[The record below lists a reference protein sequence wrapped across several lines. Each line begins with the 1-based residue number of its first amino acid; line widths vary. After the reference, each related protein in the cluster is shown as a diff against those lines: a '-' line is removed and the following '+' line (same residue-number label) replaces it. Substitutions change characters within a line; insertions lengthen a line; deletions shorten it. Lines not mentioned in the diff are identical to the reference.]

1 MVIRFE
7 LQLSNNTEKNW
18 AIWKSLESKM
28 RNYAIQ
34 FWIDEF
40 DLEYDDENF
49 IKKVSLRYESEK
61 QLCKLQMEASICAG
75 RHGLEIE
82 MISRK
87 MLECSSF
94 KPFTGNIK
102 FLIKLINPT
111 KTNWDKF
118 RDSELHIKK
127 FEEELNIKRK
137 SIKFNY
143 EESSISLHLEFPDT
157 KSREN
162 LSSKITSYLDNIG
175 IKQEIIEAIEFN
187 DYNESII
194 DLQLYKTNKL
204 MNQADQ
210 SLRKLSKM

>member
-7 LQLSNNTEKNW
+7 LQLANNKAENWVAWKGLETE
-18 AIWKSLESKM
+18 L
-28 RNYAIQ
+28 RNYAIH
-34 FWIDEF
+34 FGIEEF

-118 RDSELHIKK
+118 RNSEPHIKIL
-127 FEEELNIKRK
+127 EEELNIKRK
-137 SIKFNY
+137 SIKFNQ
-143 EESSISLHLEFPDT
+143 EDSTISLHLEFPDT

-194 DLQLYKTNKL
+194 DLQLYKANKL
-204 MNQADQ
+204 MDQADQ

>member
-7 LQLSNNTEKNW
+7 LQLTNNKAENWVAWKGLETE
-18 AIWKSLESKM
+18 L
-28 RNYAIQ
+28 RNYAIH
-34 FWIDEF
+34 FGIEEF

-87 MLECSSF
+87 MLEYSSF

-118 RDSELHIKK
+118 RNSEPHIKIL
-127 FEEELNIKRK
+127 EEELNIKRK
-137 SIKFNY
+137 SIKFNQ
-143 EESSISLHLEFPDT
+143 EHSTISLHLEFPDT

-187 DYNESII
+187 DYNESVI
-194 DLQLYKTNKL
+194 DLQLYKVNKL
-204 MNQADQ
+204 MDQADQ
-210 SLRKLSKM
+210 SLKKLCTI

>member
-1 MVIRFE
+1 MIIQFE
-7 LQLSNNTEKNW
+7 LQLTNNKAENW
-18 AIWKSLESKM
+18 VAWKGLEPEL
-28 RNYAIQ
+28 RNYAIH
-34 FWIDEF
+34 FGIEEF

-118 RDSELHIKK
+118 RNSEPHIKIL
-127 FEEELNIKRK
+127 EEELNIKRK
-137 SIKFNY
+137 SIKFNQ
-143 EESSISLHLEFPDT
+143 EHSTISLHLEFPDT

-175 IKQEIIEAIEFN
+175 IKQEIIEAIELN
-187 DYNESII
+187 DYNESVV
-194 DLQLYKTNKL
+194 DLQLYKANKL
-204 MNQADQ
+204 MDQADQ

>member
-7 LQLSNNTEKNW
+7 LQLTNNKAENWVAWKGLETE
-18 AIWKSLESKM
+18 L

-34 FWIDEF
+34 LGVEEF
-40 DLEYDDENF
+40 DLVYDGENF

-87 MLECSSF
+87 MLEYSSF

-111 KTNWDKF
+111 KINWDKF
-118 RDSELHIKK
+118 RDSEPHIKIL
-127 FEEELNIKRK
+127 EEELNIKRK
-137 SIKFNY
+137 SVKFNQ
-143 EESSISLHLEFPDT
+143 EDSTISLHLEFPDT

-187 DYNESII
+187 DYNESVI
-194 DLQLYKTNKL
+194 DLQLYKANKL
-204 MNQADQ
+204 MDQADQ

>member
-1 MVIRFE
+1 MVIQFK
-7 LQLSNNTEKNW
+7 LKLINHSAGNW
-18 AIWKSLESKM
+18 DIWKSLESEM
-28 RNYAIQ
+28 QNYAIQ
-34 FWIDEF
+34 FGVEEF

-94 KPFTGNIK
+94 KPFMGNIK

-111 KTNWDKF
+111 KINWGEF
-118 RDSELHIKK
+118 RNSELHIKK
-127 FEEELNIKRK
+127 IEEELNIKRK
-137 SIKFNY
+137 SAIFNH
-143 EESSISLHLEFPDT
+143 EESTISLHLVFPET
-157 KSREN
+157 KSREI
-162 LSSKITSYLDNIG
+162 LSSKITSYLDSIG

-187 DYNESII
+187 DYNESIV
-194 DLQLYKTNKL
+194 DLQLYKANKL
-204 MNQADQ
+204 MDQADQ

>member
-7 LQLSNNTEKNW
+7 LQLTNNKAENWVAWKGLETE
-18 AIWKSLESKM
+18 L
-28 RNYAIQ
+28 RNYAIH
-34 FWIDEF
+34 FGIEEF

-87 MLECSSF
+87 MLEYSSF

-118 RDSELHIKK
+118 RNCI
-127 FEEELNIKRK
+127 
-137 SIKFNY
+137 
-143 EESSISLHLEFPDT
+143 ISFFLWVLPDYPIYMF
-157 KSREN
+157 
-162 LSSKITSYLDNIG
+162 KIF
-175 IKQEIIEAIEFN
+175 Q
-187 DYNESII
+187 
-194 DLQLYKTNKL
+194 
-204 MNQADQ
+204 
-210 SLRKLSKM
+210 

>member
-7 LQLSNNTEKNW
+7 LQLTNNKAENWVAWKGLETE
-18 AIWKSLESKM
+18 L
-28 RNYAIQ
+28 RNYAIH
-34 FWIDEF
+34 FGIEEF

-87 MLECSSF
+87 MLEYSSF

-118 RDSELHIKK
+118 RNSEPHIKK

-137 SIKFNY
+137 SIRFNH
-143 EESSISLHLEFPDT
+143 EQSTVSLHLEFPDT

-175 IKQEIIEAIEFN
+175 IKQEIIEAIELN
-187 DYNESII
+187 DYNESVV
-194 DLQLYKTNKL
+194 DLQLYKANKL
-204 MNQADQ
+204 MDQADQ

>member
-61 QLCKLQMEASICAG
+61 QLCKLQIEASLCAG
-75 RHGLEIE
+75 RYGLEIE
-82 MISRK
+82 LISRK

-94 KPFTGNIK
+94 KPLMGNIK
-102 FLIKLINPT
+102 FLIKLVNPT
-111 KTNWDKF
+111 KINWDKF
-118 RDSELHIKK
+118 RDSEPHIKK

-137 SIKFNY
+137 SVKFNH
-143 EESSISLHLEFPDT
+143 EQSTVSLHLEFPNT
-157 KSREN
+157 KSREILN
-162 LSSKITSYLDNIG
+162 SKITSYLDSIG
-175 IKQEIIEAIEFN
+175 IKQEFIEAIEFN

-194 DLQLYKTNKL
+194 DLQLYKANKL
-204 MNQADQ
+204 MDQADQ

>member
-1 MVIRFE
+1 LVIRFE
-7 LQLSNNTEKNW
+7 LQLTNNKAVNW
-18 AIWKSLESKM
+18 VIWKGLESEL

-34 FWIDEF
+34 LGVEEF

-87 MLECSSF
+87 MLEYSSF

-118 RDSELHIKK
+118 RNSEPHIKIL
-127 FEEELNIKRK
+127 EEELNIKRK
-137 SIKFNY
+137 SIKFNQ
-143 EESSISLHLEFPDT
+143 EHSTISLHLEFPDT

-175 IKQEIIEAIEFN
+175 IKQEIIEAIELN
-187 DYNESII
+187 DYNESVV
-194 DLQLYKTNKL
+194 DLQLYKANKL
-204 MNQADQ
+204 MDQADQ

>member
-1 MVIRFE
+1 MVIQFE
-7 LQLSNNTEKNW
+7 LQLTNNSLANW
-18 AIWKSLESKM
+18 NIWKSLESEM
-28 RNYAIQ
+28 ENFAIQ
-34 FWIDEF
+34 FGIDEF
-40 DLEYDDENF
+40 DLEYDERNYV
-49 IKKVSLRYESEK
+49 KKVSLRYESEK

-75 RHGLEIE
+75 RHRLEIE
-82 MISRK
+82 LISRK

-118 RDSELHIKK
+118 RNSEPHIKIL
-127 FEEELNIKRK
+127 EEELNIKRK
-137 SIKFNY
+137 SIKFNQ
-143 EESSISLHLEFPDT
+143 EHSTISLHLEFPDT

-187 DYNESII
+187 DYNESVV
-194 DLQLYKTNKL
+194 DLQLYKANKL
-204 MNQADQ
+204 MDQADQ

>member
-1 MVIRFE
+1 MVIRFALKLTNNKAENWFVWKGLETE
-7 LQLSNNTEKNW
+7 L
-18 AIWKSLESKM
+18 
-28 RNYAIQ
+28 RNYAIH
-34 FWIDEF
+34 FGIEEF

-75 RHGLEIE
+75 RNGLEIE

-118 RDSELHIKK
+118 RNSEPHIKIL
-127 FEEELNIKRK
+127 EEELNIKRK
-137 SIKFNY
+137 SIKFNQ
-143 EESSISLHLEFPDT
+143 EDFTISLHLEFPDT

-187 DYNESII
+187 DYNESVV
-194 DLQLYKTNKL
+194 DLHLYKANKL
-204 MNQADQ
+204 MDQADQ
-210 SLRKLSKM
+210 ALRKLSKM